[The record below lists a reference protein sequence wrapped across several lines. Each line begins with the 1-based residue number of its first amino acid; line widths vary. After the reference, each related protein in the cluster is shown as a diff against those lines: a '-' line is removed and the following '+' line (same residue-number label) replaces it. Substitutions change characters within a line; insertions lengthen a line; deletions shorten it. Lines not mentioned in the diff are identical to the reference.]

1 MINNEW
7 EKINVL
13 RGLEYKILYIIL
25 NKIKILLSYYFIV
38 SIFKKF

>member
-7 EKINVL
+7 EKINIQ

-25 NKIKILLSYYFIV
+25 NKIFIYL
-38 SIFKKF
+38 IYLIID